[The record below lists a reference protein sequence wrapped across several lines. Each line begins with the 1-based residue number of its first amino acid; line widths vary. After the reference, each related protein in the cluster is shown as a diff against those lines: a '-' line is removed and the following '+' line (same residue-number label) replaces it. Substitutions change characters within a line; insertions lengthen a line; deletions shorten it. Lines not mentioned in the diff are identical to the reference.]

1 MKHVEAFANAVEAF
15 FGHLAAVG
23 WLALTL
29 AVLFHVVRLA
39 CRVVAWRNILA
50 AAYPRTPIPF
60 RSVFGA
66 YVAGVGVNSLTPARA
81 GDLVKLY
88 LAKHRVAGS
97 SYPTLGSSLVVETLF
112 DFAVASVL
120 FLTAL
125 QLGLLPGLPQ
135 LPSLPAFDWSFAV
148 DHPQVAAVVG
158 SVALAAIIVLV
169 TWASEHVTAFRA
181 KLSRGLAILTDPRQ
195 FVTRVV
201 SWQAASWLAR
211 VASVYWFLE
220 AFHIGGT
227 FKTVLAVLVVQ
238 GLATMLP
245 FTPGG
250 AGTQQAVLVFALA
263 GEAARSA
270 VLAFSVGMQIVTVV
284 ANVALGF
291 AAIAVMMR
299 TLRWRSRVL
308 AAEEGLVT
316 ARPAAARSRSTPR
329 G

>member
-1 MKHVEAFANAVEAF
+1 MNHVEAFGNALEAF

-23 WLALTL
+23 WLALAL
-29 AVLFHVVRLA
+29 AVVFHVLRLG

-50 AAYPRTPIPF
+50 AAYPGTPIPF

-88 LAKHRVAGS
+88 LARHRIAGS

-120 FLTAL
+120 FVVAL
-125 QLGLLPGLPQ
+125 QMGLLPGLPQ
-135 LPSLPAFDWSFAV
+135 LPALPAFDWSFAV
-148 DHPQVAAVVG
+148 DHPQLAAILG
-158 SVALAAIIVLV
+158 SVALAAIIVLI
-169 TWASEHVTAFRA
+169 TWASERVTAFRE
-181 KLSRGLAILTDPRQ
+181 KLSRGLAILNDPRE
-195 FVTRVV
+195 FATRVV

-250 AGTQQAVLVFALA
+250 AGTQQAILVFALA

-270 VLAFSVGMQIVTVV
+270 VLAFSVGMQIVIVA

-308 AAEEGLVT
+308 AAEEGLVS
-316 ARPAAARSRSTPR
+316 ARPAAARSRSAPR

>member
-1 MKHVEAFANAVEAF
+1 VSHVEAFARAVEAF

-23 WLALTL
+23 WLALAL

-39 CRVVAWRNILA
+39 CRVLAWRNILA
-50 AAYPRTPIPF
+50 AAYPGTPLPL
-60 RSVFGA
+60 RSIFGA
-66 YVAGVGVNSLTPARA
+66 YVAGVGVNALTPARA

-88 LAKHRVAGS
+88 LAKHRIAGS

-120 FLTAL
+120 FLVAL
-125 QLGLLPGLPQ
+125 QMGLLPGLPQ
-135 LPSLPAFDWSFAV
+135 LPALPALDWSFAL
-148 DHPQVAAVVG
+148 DHPQIAAVLA
-158 SVALAAIIVLV
+158 SVALAAAILLV
-169 TWASEHVTAFRA
+169 TWASERVTAFRENVT
-181 KLSRGLAILTDPRQ
+181 RGVAILSDPRQ
-195 FVTRVV
+195 FATRVA

-211 VASVYWFLE
+211 VASVYWFLQ

-227 FKTVLAVLVVQ
+227 FETIVAVLVVQ

-250 AGTQQAVLVFALA
+250 AGTQQALLVFALA

-270 VLAFSVGMQIVTVV
+270 VLAFSVGMQIVTVA

-308 AAEEGLVT
+308 APEEGLVT
-316 ARPAAARSRSTPR
+316 AKPAAARSRSAPR